1 MIGLASL
8 DGLARLAYLTGGWFN
23 FSESLTGMTE
33 LLSQACLIG
42 LKDRLM
48 VNLEVVKQIL

>member
-42 LKDRLM
+42 LKDSLM